1 MVDIIF
7 TFVSQVALI
16 ILLLLTVVTLNI
28 GSQTSLPQVSYLK
41 AIDIWMFTCVSFI
54 CAVLGVVGAGKEG
67 FIHCFMRNYDEFD
80 VKNLANKP
88 TKQTHCQ

>member
-1 MVDIIF
+1 MITEILQITF
-7 TFVSQVALI
+7 TDVSQVALI

-54 CAVLGVVGAGKEG
+54 CAVLGVVGAGK
-67 FIHCFMRNYDEFD
+67 D
-80 VKNLANKP
+80 VIIV
-88 TKQTHCQ
+88 HGVIVCY